1 MLRAGERPLSW
12 TDCSDIV
19 SVMKPSL
26 LDRFAAASVQPTR
39 GGHLVHGP
47 LGACFV
53 EAPKG
58 PAQAGAQSAGTTL
71 STLSSS

>member
-1 MLRAGERPLSW
+1 
-12 TDCSDIV
+12 
-19 SVMKPSL
+19 MKPSL

-53 EAPKG
+53 ESPKAPA
-58 PAQAGAQSAGTTL
+58 PAGAQSAGTTL